1 MRNRGKGRDLRNE
14 LLFPIIHDSA
24 RPRRPFRIPSGL
36 RSGAA
41 QLRISPCYEGTGT
54 GLRRRPHLAPQAA
67 SWNPPHRLG
76 SPVPGAA
83 VVRPDAS
90 AGSRCPWLAGDST
103 PLRSRSCARSL
114 PFRSPGAFL
123 IHLRDAGEECHRPFA
138 PQAASWNPPHRLGST
153 GLGAA
158 AAGGGA
164 QTCGFLARRATKRR
178 PPPRRRSETRDCSA
192 PTFSLGGT
200 LPGFSAI
207 ITGVSPHFREEVRHD
222 PEDPAHRGGG
232 QKPFRRHPLLP

>member
-67 SWNPPHRLG
+67 SWNPPPRLG

-90 AGSRCPWLAGDST
+90 AGSRCPWLAEGS
-103 PLRSRSCARSL
+103 PRLRSRPCARSL
-114 PFRSPGAFL
+114 PFRSPGTVL
-123 IHLRDAGEECHRPFA
+123 IHLRDAGEECPRPFA
-138 PQAASWNPPHRLGST
+138 PQAASSPPPHCLGSPVAGT
-153 GLGAA
+153 LAMEHTMGGAA
-158 AAGGGA
+158 EEGGSERSFPGGRSSADLRVHRKSSDEARSPLRGCGSMAAREPLAPGGE
-164 QTCGFLARRATKRR
+164 
-178 PPPRRRSETRDCSA
+178 PPGIS
-192 PTFSLGGT
+192 
-200 LPGFSAI
+200 
-207 ITGVSPHFREEVRHD
+207 
-222 PEDPAHRGGG
+222 
-232 QKPFRRHPLLP
+232 